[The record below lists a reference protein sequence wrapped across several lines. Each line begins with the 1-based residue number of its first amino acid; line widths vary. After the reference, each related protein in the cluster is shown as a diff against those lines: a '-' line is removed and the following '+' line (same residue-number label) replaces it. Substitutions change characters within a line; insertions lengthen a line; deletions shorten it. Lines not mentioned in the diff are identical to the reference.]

1 MTLLESDDFAE
12 RAAVAHPRRP
22 VLSRR
27 WQLGGSHTNGSFDVA
42 SIERSDCFVIRFA
55 VCTRIAAFMD
65 E

>member
-1 MTLLESDDFAE
+1 MTLLESDDFAG

-27 WQLGGSHTNGSFDVA
+27 WRLDGSHTNGSVDVA
-42 SIERSDCFVIRFA
+42 SIERSDHSVIWFA